1 MRINK
6 KSDLPKWF
14 SLSDYECYKNMSDNE
29 LINQLEGRCNA
40 YCTEQSKQFGFF
52 GKTLYKGVI
61 KSEYEGVVS
70 FGKNKEYDKTFYL
83 SKSRTIS
90 PISIRDLNFM
100 WINLIEKKDIH
111 IDGKVD
117 VDFHDD
123 YQHVS
128 AIDLASLF
136 FDGLFCRINILKHDD
151 IIIDE
156 LKILLKK
163 WREELDIKE
172 PEPLIKNGWE
182 VIRNKIIDYNAFP
195 MIDLMLW
202 EMATGHKITTGVLAV
217 ALFPEGEYDSIQ
229 INQTIKKF
237 VVALLDY
244 RTLEKI
250 EHEISNK

>member
-14 SLSDYECYKNMSDNE
+14 SLPDYECYKNMPDDE
-29 LINQLEGRCNA
+29 LIYQLESRSNA
-40 YCTEQSKQFGFF
+40 YYTEQSKQDNFF
-52 GKTLYKGVI
+52 GETLCNGI
-61 KSEYEGVVS
+61 FRSEYEGVVP
-70 FGKNKEYDKTFYL
+70 FWENKEHDKKFYL
-83 SKSRTIS
+83 SKSRAIS
-90 PISIRDLNFM
+90 PLSLRDLNFM
-100 WINLIEKKDIH
+100 QASLKDKMDITL
-111 IDGKVD
+111 DGKVD

-128 AIDLASLF
+128 AMDLASVYF
-136 FDGLFCRINILKHDD
+136 EGIFCRINIFKHDE

-156 LKILLKK
+156 LRVLLKK
-163 WREELDIKE
+163 WRRETYIDE
-172 PEPLIKNGWE
+172 PESLIKNGWE

-244 RTLEKI
+244 RTIEKI

>member
-14 SLSDYECYKNMSDNE
+14 SLSDYECYKNMADDE
-29 LINQLEGRCNA
+29 LIYQLGCRANA
-40 YCTEQSKQFGFF
+40 YYTEQNKQVGFF
-52 GKTLYKGVI
+52 GETLCNGII
-61 KSEYEGVVS
+61 KSEHEDVVP
-70 FGKNKEYDKTFYL
+70 FWEKKEHDKKFYL
-83 SKSRTIS
+83 SKSRAIS
-90 PISIRDLNFM
+90 PISVRDLNFM

-128 AIDLASLF
+128 AMDLASVF

-156 LKILLKK
+156 LRVLLKK
-163 WREELDIKE
+163 WRSELHIDE

-237 VVALLDY
+237 VVALLDD